1 LFRLE
6 LTKAP
11 TSERGDP
18 SVHPS
23 SIDGHSPALVAIVGA
38 SAVAYLALYISNG
51 LRPMTT
57 VALLGTLSA
66 LVLTVAL
73 ASLFTAL
80 AHFTGAQSEDALL
93 VSMGVSHIDLRSLV
107 LAGMALGALGALK
120 RHHRHPGR
128 RSRRDR
134 DAQSRADAP
143 RSCTSLPQCPS
154 RPDWPSSSPTTG
166 RHRDFWT

>member
-1 LFRLE
+1 MFRLE

-18 SVHPS
+18 SLHPS
-23 SIDGHSPALVAIVGA
+23 SIDGHSPALVAIVG
-38 SAVAYLALYISNG
+38 AYLALYISNG

-73 ASLFTAL
+73 ALLFTAL

-134 DAQSRADAP
+134 DAQSRMLRGWDV
-143 RSCTSLPQCPS
+143 RC
-154 RPDWPSSSPTTG
+154 
-166 RHRDFWT
+166 